1 MITGHNFVYLGPER
15 WEGLW
20 RNRHWLMSR
29 LARSNRVLYVE
40 PQRSLRRTAA
50 DWRTGQVSL
59 APWKWHSLSH
69 LQDDLYVYHAPPF
82 APVTGL
88 AGVRD
93 VSEGLRRHL
102 LRRAA
107 RSLKLAQPIVW
118 IARPDVASLASV
130 FAPQLTIY
138 HVVDEYSGYPGMS
151 AAARARQ
158 REAEL
163 PLLQQADLV
172 IVTSRA
178 LWEAKRQHNPR
189 TFLVPNG
196 VDLPGYERH
205 LDRGAPVPPELAAVP
220 RPRLGVIG
228 LIGPKLDFDL
238 LQAVAGARPDWSF
251 VFLGAVSAAGAASGW
266 ATLAA
271 QPNVFYLGQVPAAR
285 VPEYVCGFDVGL
297 MPYIHTG
304 HVPFADPL
312 RLYDY
317 LAAGIPVAGVDLP
330 SLEAYRAVVHIG
342 NGPGP
347 FQAAVEGALADTPAE
362 RAEARRQ
369 LAARCTWDQ
378 RVEDISSL
386 ILAHLVRNQQPGAVP
401 EPDSAAPGAIPD
413 AALLAARQAFHPPP
427 R

>member
-1 MITGHNFVYLGPER
+1 MITGHNLVYLGPER
-15 WEGLW
+15 WDGLW
-20 RNRHWLMSR
+20 RNRHWLMSY
-29 LARSNRVLYVE
+29 LARGNRVLYVE

-50 DWRTGQVSL
+50 DWRAGRVSL
-59 APWKWHSLSH
+59 APWKWRALSH
-69 LQDDLYVYHAPPF
+69 IQDELYVYHAPPF

-88 AGVRD
+88 AGARTVA
-93 VSEGLRRHL
+93 EGLRRQL

-107 RSLKLAQPIVW
+107 RRLKLAQPIVW
-118 IARPDVASLASV
+118 MARPDVASLASV
-130 FAPQLTIY
+130 FAAQLTIY

-151 AAARARQ
+151 PAARARQ
-158 REAEL
+158 RDAEL

-205 LDRGAPVPPELAAVP
+205 LARGAPMPPELAAIP

-238 LQAVAGARPDWSF
+238 LQAVAEARPDWSF
-251 VFLGAVSAAGAASGW
+251 VFLGAVSAGGAASGW
-266 ATLAA
+266 TRLAA
-271 QPNVFYLGQVPAAR
+271 QPNVFYLGQVPAER

-297 MPYIHTG
+297 MPYIRAG
-304 HVPFADPL
+304 HLPYSDPL

-317 LAAGIPVAGVDLP
+317 LAASIPVASVDLP
-330 SLEAYRAVVHIG
+330 SLESYRAVVHIG

-347 FQAAVEGALADTPAE
+347 FQAAVEAALTDTAAE
-362 RAEARRQ
+362 QAEVRRQ

-386 ILAHLVRNQQPGAVP
+386 ILAHLVRNQHPGAVP
-401 EPDSAAPGAIPD
+401 EPDSAAPGAVLD
-413 AALLAARQAFHPPP
+413 AALFAEGRAFHPPP
-427 R
+427 